1 MFLIRADASNII
13 GSGHLK
19 RAKNLSIYLSNN
31 NIKHSIYCR
40 NLEGSKLIIKKFNF
54 KYKFLNKNIDIMFEK
69 KRIDNSSFKKEIELI
84 KSIKQNYRYIIY
96 DTKYFNEFL
105 FKELSRF
112 IKVIFINDSLINYNY
127 VFLNLYQ
134 RYYGHKRLP
143 NSNFKYKDLLI
154 LSKEIRNNIKTQIST
169 IKVKKNFNFFWKF

>member
-1 MFLIRADASNII
+1 
-13 GSGHLK
+13 
-19 RAKNLSIYLSNN
+19 
-31 NIKHSIYCR
+31 
-40 NLEGSKLIIKKFNF
+40 
-54 KYKFLNKNIDIMFEK
+54 MFEK

-169 IKVKKNFNFFWKF
+169 IKSKKKF